1 MIIYNEN
8 EASCRKRDQT
18 QIKLGKGKLG
28 KGKLGKRWEK
38 PLGLVLTQM
47 LAVLYICTRSK
58 QVRILETRQQK
69 SKFSTSRTRGLLAY
83 NP

>member
-18 QIKLGKGKLG
+18 QIKLG